1 MPNPLRALAVLSFS
15 MSRRCSNF
23 PFFSLVAMVV
33 LLGACSNRQV
43 KVEMQAGTEGPE
55 RIFETN
61 RADRDEIGRLSETY
75 EAAPS
80 TRAGGKDGVRL
91 LAKGELTAKVS
102 FLVAGASKGAL
113 EAVEKTGGK
122 VELIEVVP
130 AAEKAKAKKGTA
142 IAAKKAAA
150 KA

>member
-15 MSRRCSNF
+15 MLRRCSNF

-80 TRAGGKDGVRL
+80 TRAGGKDGVRFEGVFAERDL
-91 LAKGELTAKVS
+91 PSEFNHRPSQEGPAEAFVTPRGRAMRD
-102 FLVAGASKGAL
+102 GAWR
-113 EAVEKTGGK
+113 EQR
-122 VELIEVVP
+122 
-130 AAEKAKAKKGTA
+130 
-142 IAAKKAAA
+142 
-150 KA
+150 